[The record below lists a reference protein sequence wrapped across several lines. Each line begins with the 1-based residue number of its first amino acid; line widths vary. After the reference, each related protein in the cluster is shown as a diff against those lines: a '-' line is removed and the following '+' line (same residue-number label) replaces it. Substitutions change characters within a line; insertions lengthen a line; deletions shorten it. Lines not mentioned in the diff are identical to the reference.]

1 MNNKDP
7 VFTYFKI
14 IIKNTNLFIFLL
26 LLAVVLTYLTIKSN
40 KLTSVSSASMKY
52 SSSFMQIIPL
62 DPLYFNNSSD
72 FRLNLNDYT
81 YVQFVREYAR
91 DFRKKC
97 SMGNYPDKNF
107 IIFDIPGTTND
118 ENYKISL
125 NSVEINYFLDY
136 EDKVEECLKRVF
148 NDFKNYENKMYI
160 KLFKK
165 IFSQENISTQ
175 NFSNIDEDNFNNGFE
190 TETEITNVQVNY
202 FFLRDIME
210 SVSTLKLAND
220 DRKVFRESLEMLSD
234 QVLKYSKSKILIK
247 FEPMQ
252 IFSIEKRALNSFD
265 TQVLKVLAIYI
276 IIFFAIGI
284 LLLFINKNLFRL
296 GFINK

>member
-1 MNNKDP
+1 
-7 VFTYFKI
+7 
-14 IIKNTNLFIFLL
+14 
-26 LLAVVLTYLTIKSN
+26 
-40 KLTSVSSASMKY
+40 
-52 SSSFMQIIPL
+52 
-62 DPLYFNNSSD
+62 
-72 FRLNLNDYT
+72 
-81 YVQFVREYAR
+81 
-91 DFRKKC
+91 
-97 SMGNYPDKNF
+97 
-107 IIFDIPGTTND
+107 
-118 ENYKISL
+118 
-125 NSVEINYFLDY
+125 
-136 EDKVEECLKRVF
+136 
-148 NDFKNYENKMYI
+148 MYI

-234 QVLKYSKSKILIK
+234 QVLKYSKSKILLK